1 MDHLGLQLALVAAL
15 VLLNAGFAG
24 SELALISLRES
35 QVRRLAER
43 SETGRVLARLAHEPN
58 RFLATIQIGIT
69 LAGFLAS
76 ATAAVSLGERLAPS
90 LSFLGGGA
98 EPVAIIGT
106 TLALAF
112 VTLVLGE
119 LAPKRVAMQ
128 HAERWAL
135 VAARPLAAL
144 ERGARP
150 VVWLLSAATDVV
162 VRLVGGDPRAARTAV
177 SQEELEDMVAAH
189 ASFTAEQRTIISGA
203 LEVGDRMLRT
213 VLVPRRDVV
222 LLDASGPSSAAL
234 QHLLE
239 CGHSRAP
246 VVRGGPDDIVGI
258 VHVRDLFD
266 GGTVAEHV
274 RPVVALPETV
284 RVVEAL
290 RRLQAERQQLAVV
303 IDEHG
308 GFEGIVT
315 VEDLVEEIVG
325 EIYDE
330 TDRDLQSVRHEPD
343 GSMVV
348 PGAFPV
354 HDLKDL
360 GVALPSGDYATVAGL
375 VLDRLGRV
383 PDAPGAAVTIGDWR
397 LEVTEVTGHAIARV
411 HLHRRADPTRPGPV
425 RDDEVG
431 VR

>member
-1 MDHLGLQLALVAAL
+1 VS
-15 VLLNAGFAG
+15 VNAGFAG
-24 SELALISLRES
+24 SELALVSLREG
-35 QVRRLAER
+35 QIRRLAER
-43 SETGRVLARLAHEPN
+43 SETGRVLARLAREPN

-76 ATAAVSLGERLAPS
+76 AAAAVSLGEALAPS
-90 LSFLGGGA
+90 LAPLGGAA
-98 EPVAIIGT
+98 EPVAIVAT

-112 VTLVLGE
+112 VTLVVGE
-119 LAPKRVAMQ
+119 LAPKRIAMQ

-150 VVWLLSAATDVV
+150 LVWLLSAATDVV
-162 VRLVGGDPRAARTAV
+162 VRLVGADPRAPRAAV
-177 SQEELEDMVAAH
+177 SQEELEDLVAAH

-203 LEVGDRMLRT
+203 LEVGDRTLRA

-222 LLDASGPSSAAL
+222 LLEAIGPASAAL
-234 QHLLE
+234 QHLRE

-246 VVRGGPDDIVGI
+246 VVRGTPDDIVGV
-258 VHVRDLFD
+258 VHLRDLFD
-266 GGTVAEHV
+266 GGTVADHV
-274 RPVVALPETV
+274 RPVLALPETV

-290 RRLQAERQQLAVV
+290 RRLQLERQQMAVV

-330 TDRDLQSVRHEPD
+330 TDRDLSAVRREPD
-343 GSMVV
+343 GTLVV
-348 PGAFPV
+348 PGSFPV

-360 GVALPSGDYATVAGL
+360 GIDLPAGGYATVAGL

-383 PDAPGAAVTIGDWR
+383 PEAPGAAVAIDGWR
-397 LEVTEVTGHAIARV
+397 LEVTEVVGHAIACV
-411 HLHRRADPTRPGPV
+411 HLRPTRSDEDQGADRTRR
-425 RDDEVG
+425 RDHDHEVG